1 MKPQSQEKAAPDNG
15 SVTTHEVRLAF
26 HQGLFQKR
34 KFDEKSREQYECV
47 LLFPPD
53 YDLEPIKKMIAD
65 CAAENFGSEAGA
77 KKKIKQ
83 PLKACHGEYD
93 GFDEGWHSLRVT
105 NGYPPQVVDQNVQPI
120 LDPDGTVIY
129 SGCYVR
135 ANLSTY
141 AWKHPTGGRGV
152 SVNVNAVQ
160 LLRRGE
166 SLTGRKGA
174 DELFEPVAGAV
185 DDDEPEGAE
194 PAPAKKGKAVKS
206 VDDLF
211 GDD

>member
-1 MKPQSQEKAAPDNG
+1 MKPQPQEKAAPDNG

-34 KFDEKSREQYECV
+34 KYDENAREQYECV

-53 YDLEPIKKMIAD
+53 YDLEPIKKLIAD
-65 CAAENFGSEAGA
+65 CAAENHGKDKRGTP
-77 KKKIKQ
+77 IKQ
-83 PLKACHGEYD
+83 PLKPCHGEYD
-93 GFDEGWHSLRVT
+93 GFDEGWHKMRVT

-120 LDPDGTVIY
+120 LDPDGQVIY

-135 ANLSTY
+135 ANLSAY
-141 AWKHPTGGRGV
+141 AWTNKKGGRGV

-194 PAPAKKGKAVKS
+194 PVPAKKGKAGKS